1 MKPTKVNELS
11 TDGFEVEE
19 DYMDSHYMR
28 PHWARAATETPVRIK
43 DIKEVVAALI
53 DHPSETNLMSMD

>member
-1 MKPTKVNELS
+1 MNELS

-28 PHWARAATETPVRIK
+28 PHWARAATETPV
-43 DIKEVVAALI
+43 LI
-53 DHPSETNLMSMD
+53 GADQGYQGGSGSVD